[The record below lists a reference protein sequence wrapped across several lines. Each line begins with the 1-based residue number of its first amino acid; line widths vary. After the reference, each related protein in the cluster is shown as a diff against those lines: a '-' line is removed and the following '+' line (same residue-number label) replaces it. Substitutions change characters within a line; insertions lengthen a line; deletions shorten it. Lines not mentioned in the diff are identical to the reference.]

1 MDLGSLIVDG
11 LLEEAIDECLRGVE
25 DNEEGLNYENK
36 VKRDDKR
43 SILNR
48 FSKVIFSGQEVSFQ
62 NFEVSEKVEGN
73 SKV

>member
-1 MDLGSLIVDG
+1 MDLVSLIVDG
-11 LLEEAIDECLRGVE
+11 LLQEAIDECLRGVE
-25 DNEEGLNYENK
+25 DNEESLNYENK

-43 SILNR
+43 SILNK
-48 FSKVIFSGQEVSFQ
+48 FSKVMFSGREVSFQ

>member
-1 MDLGSLIVDG
+1 MDLVSLIVDG
-11 LLEEAIDECLRGVE
+11 VLEEAIDECLRGVE
-25 DNEEGLNYENK
+25 DNEASLNYENK

-48 FSKVIFSGQEVSFQ
+48 FSKVMFSGQEVSFQ

>member
-25 DNEEGLNYENK
+25 DNEESLNYENK

-48 FSKVIFSGQEVSFQ
+48 FSKVMFSGQEVSFQ

>member
-25 DNEEGLNYENK
+25 DNEESLNYENK

-48 FSKVIFSGQEVSFQ
+48 FSKVMFWSRGIFSEF
-62 NFEVSEKVEGN
+62 
-73 SKV
+73 

>member
-25 DNEEGLNYENK
+25 DNEESLNYENK

-48 FSKVIFSGQEVSFQ
+48 FSKVMFSGQEVSFQ
-62 NFEVSEKVEGN
+62 IIKVSEKVEGN

>member
-11 LLEEAIDECLRGVE
+11 LLEEVIDECLRGVE

>member
-1 MDLGSLIVDG
+1 MDLVSLIVDG
-11 LLEEAIDECLRGVE
+11 VLDEAIDECLREVE
-25 DNEEGLNYENK
+25 DNEESLNYENK

-48 FSKVIFSGQEVSFQ
+48 FSKVTFSGQEVSFQ

>member
-1 MDLGSLIVDG
+1 MDLVSLIVDG
-11 LLEEAIDECLRGVE
+11 VLEEAIDECLRGVE
-25 DNEEGLNYENK
+25 DNEESLNYENK

-48 FSKVIFSGQEVSFQ
+48 FSKVMFSGQEVSFQ

>member
-1 MDLGSLIVDG
+1 MDLVSLIVDG
-11 LLEEAIDECLRGVE
+11 VLEEAIDECLRGVE
-25 DNEEGLNYENK
+25 DNEESLNYENK

-43 SILNR
+43 SILNK
-48 FSKVIFSGQEVSFQ
+48 FSKVMFSGREVSFQ